1 MICDKCE
8 YSNKRKT
15 GVPSCM
21 LPHCVASIDSIAR
34 RYAQLYGRR
43 RTQEEQTEFDMLA
56 DEIRRNGIWKSQD
69 K

>member
-1 MICDKCE
+1 MLCDKCI
-8 YSNKRKT
+8 YSNRSKT
-15 GVPSCM
+15 GVLSCM
-21 LPHCVASIDSIAR
+21 LPHCVVSTSSLAR